1 MCCDP
6 RSSHRKRPP
15 EDGQFDTKSVRNWI
29 AELPTNKPCVLWF
42 TGLSGAGK
50 TTLVRELST
59 ALQERDVRCRALDGD
74 DLRQGLN
81 AGLGFSEEDRMEN
94 MRRVAEV
101 ARLFLDEGYIALAAL
116 ISPLRSQRSAVRALF
131 KDGQFLE
138 VFVDAPLA
146 VCEERDPKGLYRRA
160 RARQITNFTGVDD
173 LYEAPENP
181 ELHLHT
187 DRESPSTLVKTVL
200 RYLEGKDIV
209 PSS

>member
-1 MCCDP
+1 MCCAP
-6 RSSHRKRPP
+6 KSSHRKRPP

-187 DRESPSTLVKTVL
+187 DRESP
-200 RYLEGKDIV
+200 
-209 PSS
+209 